1 MNKNKVPAILNLNKY
16 THLSDQERKKAMLPV
31 LAQLLKIAS
40 GEDVELSLSSS
51 HDSVL
56 IKLGSELRTV
66 NVECDNA
73 LGMLK
78 DIVKNI

>member
-1 MNKNKVPAILNLNKY
+1 MNKY
-16 THLSDQERKKAMLPV
+16 THLSDQDRKKAMLPV
-31 LAQLLKIAS
+31 LTELLQIVT

-56 IKLGSELRTV
+56 IKLGSELKTA

-78 DIVKNI
+78 DIVKKI

>member
-1 MNKNKVPAILNLNKY
+1 
-16 THLSDQERKKAMLPV
+16 MLPV
-31 LAQLLKIAS
+31 LTKLLKIVT

-56 IKLGSELRTV
+56 IELGSELRTV

-73 LGMLK
+73 LDMLK
-78 DIVKNI
+78 DVVKSI

>member
-1 MNKNKVPAILNLNKY
+1 MNKF
-16 THLSDQERKKAMLPV
+16 THLSDQERKKAMLPL
-31 LAQLLKIAS
+31 LAELLKIVT

-56 IKLGSELRTV
+56 IKLGRELRTA

-73 LGMLK
+73 QGMLK
-78 DIVKNI
+78 DIVKKI

>member
-1 MNKNKVPAILNLNKY
+1 MNKY
-16 THLSDQERKKAMLPV
+16 THLSDLERKKAMLPV
-31 LAQLLKIAS
+31 LTELLQIVT

-56 IKLGSELRTV
+56 INLGSELRTA

-73 LGMLK
+73 LGMLI

>member
-1 MNKNKVPAILNLNKY
+1 MNKY
-16 THLSDQERKKAMLPV
+16 THMSDKERKKAMLPV
-31 LAQLLKIAS
+31 LAELLKIVT

-56 IKLGSELRTV
+56 IKLGSELRAV

-78 DIVKNI
+78 DVVKSI

>member
-1 MNKNKVPAILNLNKY
+1 MNKY

-31 LAQLLKIAS
+31 LSELLKIVT

-51 HDSVL
+51 QDKL
-56 IKLGSELRTV
+56 LLRLGSELRTV

-73 LGMLK
+73 LGILK
-78 DIVKNI
+78 DVVKKI

>member
-1 MNKNKVPAILNLNKY
+1 MNKF

-31 LAQLLKIAS
+31 LAELLKIVT

-56 IKLGSELRTV
+56 IKLGRELRTA

-73 LGMLK
+73 QGMLK
-78 DIVKNI
+78 DILKKI

>member
-1 MNKNKVPAILNLNKY
+1 MNKY
-16 THLSDQERKKAMLPV
+16 THLSDQERMKAMLPV
-31 LAQLLKIAS
+31 LAELLKIVT
-40 GEDVELSLSSS
+40 GEDVELSLSST
-51 HDSVL
+51 HETL
-56 IKLGSELRTV
+56 LLKLGSELRTV

>member
-1 MNKNKVPAILNLNKY
+1 MNKY
-16 THLSDQERKKAMLPV
+16 THLSDQDRKKAMLPV
-31 LAQLLKIAS
+31 LIEILQIVT

-56 IKLGSELRTV
+56 IKLGSELRTA

-73 LGMLK
+73 LGMLI
-78 DIVKNI
+78 DIVKKI

>member
-1 MNKNKVPAILNLNKY
+1 MNKY
-16 THLSDQERKKAMLPV
+16 THLSDLERKKAMLPV
-31 LAQLLKIAS
+31 LTELLQIVT

-56 IKLGSELRTV
+56 IKLGSELRTA

-73 LGMLK
+73 LGMLI
-78 DIVKNI
+78 DIVKKI

>member
-1 MNKNKVPAILNLNKY
+1 MNKY

-31 LAQLLKIAS
+31 LAELLKIVT

-51 HDSVL
+51 HDSIL
-56 IKLGSELRTV
+56 IELGSELRTV

-78 DIVKNI
+78 DVVKSI

>member
-1 MNKNKVPAILNLNKY
+1 MNKF
-16 THLSDQERKKAMLPV
+16 THLSEQERKKAMLPV
-31 LAQLLKIAS
+31 LVELLKIVT

-56 IKLGSELRTV
+56 IKLGSELRTA

-73 LGMLK
+73 KGMLK
-78 DIVKNI
+78 DIVKKI